1 MIHAGFSATSALFF
15 ILVTGLLL
23 FSGITVH
30 LQVGLG
36 QKNESGKLDSSTAD
50 PPVTL
55 ENCMAAVGK
64 PLSQGI
70 SLLFVSACLAF
81 APTVFKSIGDTLY
94 LNDGVDPVPG
104 VDPLTSK
111 SDDVDS
117 TSGDDGTSTD
127 RSNDDS
133 TSGDDGTSTDRSN
146 DDSTSDSLDHNSD
159 DGPSD

>member
-1 MIHAGFSATSALFF
+1 LIHAGFSATSALFF

-23 FSGITVH
+23 FSGTTVH
-30 LQVGLG
+30 LRVGLG
-36 QKNESGKLDSSTAD
+36 QKNESGKLGISTAD

-70 SLLFVSACLAF
+70 SFLFVSACLAF

-133 TSGDDGTSTDRSN
+133 TSDSVDD
-146 DDSTSDSLDHNSD
+146 NSD
-159 DGPSD
+159 DDSSD